1 MIDRRIHYIN
11 PHGKIPAPGGGKELL
26 EEIKIP
32 LLSDLQSARLPAV
45 RPAAF
50 EEPPVVAAV
59 KRAPVTSSKKSRSN
73 GKDAPDNP
81 PASTAVIADQKGNP
95 RLDQSDPQ
103 EGLSFPESDERKG
116 VAGHSGVVLTFE
128 RMEALQT
135 AHADSREKTANILR
149 QLAESVSSGDMPW
162 ELLHADYDGKADLG
176 ERSGSARRT
185 HGSRKIDLRHTDQ
198 SDQVA
203 EIVVPLAKGI
213 VRGNALVACPGWF
226 LLMLIFLAANCL
238 ALIAEQGLLNA
249 GLFTHFLDSK
259 AWVFIKLALIF
270 PAALAALRG
279 LFYSVFTKPHRT
291 SKAKP
296 L

>member
-1 MIDRRIHYIN
+1 MVDRRIRYIN

-32 LLSDLQSARLPAV
+32 LLSDLQSAQLPAV

-59 KRAPVTSSKKSRSN
+59 KSAPVTSSEKSRSN
-73 GKDAPDNP
+73 GKDAPDKP
-81 PASTAVIADQKGNP
+81 PASTAVIADQKETP

-103 EGLSFPESDERKG
+103 EGLSFPESDEREA

-135 AHADSREKTANILR
+135 ARADSREKTANILR
-149 QLAESVSSGDMPW
+149 QLAESVASGDMPW

-176 ERSGSARRT
+176 ERSGSARQL
-185 HGSRKIDLRHTDQ
+185 HGSRKIGLRHTDQ
-198 SDQVA
+198 SEHFA
-203 EIVVPLAKGI
+203 EMVVPLAQGI

-226 LLMLIFLAANCL
+226 LWMLIFLAATCL

-279 LFYSVFTKPHRT
+279 SFYSLFRD

-296 L
+296 V